1 MLVSLTVGKVDAGVA
16 VLLTQDNRLIEFPSV
31 LLPSNITSGSIVDIT
46 VSRNTAAESANTAA
60 FQGLQK
66 RILNTY
72 GIKTPSPPILRLRNA
87 TQTSLVLEWDPI
99 DLATASLKTLSL
111 YRNGSK
117 AGSIPRPLET
127 RSTKISGLAIH
138 TEYTFHLV
146 LRTTAGTYQ
155 SEKLTC
161 RTHKMTDLSGI
172 TVTTGVLHP
181 QRKEA
186 LGEAIDR
193 IGGKLIDSVR
203 IDTTHFVCSEGRGPL
218 WEKAVEM
225 NIPVVVPEWVDAC
238 EAEGTIVS
246 VRGYYLNADP
256 KTRHL
261 GSLHGSIQHQ
271 RTTSS
276 IVSPSRQSQSQ
287 PQPQSHPQSQSLS
300 LPASQREGEHNT
312 PEPPLTPFPG
322 ANMSGQPKA
331 EDDDTDSSEDTGT
344 PPPPPPLKDEDAE
357 AKETQ
362 PPTPPQVQPETNG
375 HSKSE
380 TASLS
385 SEDAEEEEAKAESPH
400 EQPKEQKAKNEDEE
414 TDLSSPKEGGKG
426 KAKDNSA
433 ESDFNEVP
441 L

>member
-16 VLLTQDNRLIEFPSV
+16 VLLTEDNRLIEFPSV
-31 LLPSNITSGSIVDIT
+31 LLPQNITSGSIVDIT
-46 VSRNTAAESANTAA
+46 VSRNNAAEAANAAA
-60 FQGLQK
+60 FQALQK

-72 GIKTPSPPILRLRNA
+72 GIKTPSPPVLRLRNA

-138 TEYTFHLV
+138 SEYTFHLV

-186 LGEAIDR
+186 LAEALDR
-193 IGGKLIDSVR
+193 IGGKLIDTVR
-203 IDTTHFVCSEGRGPL
+203 IDTTHFVCTEGRGPL

-256 KTRHL
+256 KARQL
-261 GSLHGSIQHQ
+261 GPIHGSTQHQ

-276 IVSPSRQSQSQ
+276 IASPSRQSQSQ
-287 PQPQSHPQSQSLS
+287 SLS
-300 LPASQREGEHNT
+300 LPANQSERDQNT
-312 PEPPLTPFPG
+312 SEPPPTPFPG

-331 EDDDTDSSEDTGT
+331 EDDDRVSSENSES
-344 PPPPPPLKDEDAE
+344 PPPPPPKDEE
-357 AKETQ
+357 PGAKELQTPA
-362 PPTPPQVQPETNG
+362 PPSESPEANG
-375 HSKSE
+375 ASKSE
-380 TASLS
+380 AASLPG
-385 SEDAEEEEAKAESPH
+385 EDAEEEDNESPH
-400 EQPKEQKAKNEDEE
+400 EQHGEQEHEEDEE
-414 TDLSSPKEGGKG
+414 DLSSPKGSDKD
-426 KAKDNSA
+426 KTKDNTG

>member
-16 VLLTQDNRLIEFPSV
+16 VLLTEDNRLIEFPSV
-31 LLPSNITSGSIVDIT
+31 LLPQNITSGSIVDIT
-46 VSRNTAAESANTAA
+46 VSRNNAAEAANAAA
-60 FQGLQK
+60 FQALQK

-72 GIKTPSPPILRLRNA
+72 GIKTPSPPVLRLRNA

-138 TEYTFHLV
+138 SEYTFHLV

-186 LGEAIDR
+186 LAEALDR
-193 IGGKLIDSVR
+193 IGGKLIDTVR
-203 IDTTHFVCSEGRGPL
+203 IDTTHFVCTEGRGPL

-256 KTRHL
+256 KARQL
-261 GSLHGSIQHQ
+261 GPIHGSTQHQ

-276 IVSPSRQSQSQ
+276 IASPSRQSQSQ
-287 PQPQSHPQSQSLS
+287 SLS
-300 LPASQREGEHNT
+300 LPANQSERDQNT
-312 PEPPLTPFPG
+312 SEPPPTPFPG

-331 EDDDTDSSEDTGT
+331 EDVDRVSSENSESPPL
-344 PPPPPPLKDEDAE
+344 PPPKDEE
-357 AKETQ
+357 PGAKESQTPA
-362 PPTPPQVQPETNG
+362 PPSESPEANG
-375 HSKSE
+375 ASKSE
-380 TASLS
+380 AASLPG
-385 SEDAEEEEAKAESPH
+385 EDAEEEDNVERPH
-400 EQPKEQKAKNEDEE
+400 GQHREQEQEEDEE
-414 TDLSSPKEGGKG
+414 DISSPKGSDKD
-426 KAKDNSA
+426 KTKDNSE